1 MSFLDKITNKK
12 SKNENIVF
20 SNSNNE
26 ISANGSI
33 EIIKNINQ
41 LRAEQ
46 ELLTQN
52 KEALKQEIVELEKLI
67 VDKKKE
73 ILVVDE
79 QLILESYGVNIPK
92 FDFTSSVAYK
102 DLLTTIRDAQL
113 DMVKKEMAV
122 EFDENWITKKKGMDL
137 DAEDES
143 LDREKSKFILRTFNQ
158 ECDNLVD
165 NIHCSDLNKTIKK
178 ILNSYEILNRLGKVF
193 GIRINEHYLKLKL
206 QELNLTYEYQRKI
219 TKKKKNKKSKASL
232 NYWSILF

>member
-12 SKNENIVF
+12 SKNDNIIF
-20 SNSNNE
+20 PNSNNE

-67 VDKKKE
+67 ADKKKE
-73 ILVVDE
+73 ILVFDE

-206 QELNLTYEYQRKI
+206 QELNLTYEYQRKKP
-219 TKKKKNKKSKASL
+219 TNR
-232 NYWSILF
+232 

>member
-67 VDKKKE
+67 ADKKKE
-73 ILVVDE
+73 ILVFDE

-113 DMVKKEMAV
+113 DMVKKETAI

-178 ILNSYEILNRLGKVF
+178 ILNSYEMLNRLGKVF

>member
-73 ILVVDE
+73 ILVFDE

-113 DMVKKEMAV
+113 DMVKKETAV
-122 EFDENWITKKKGMDL
+122 EFDEHWMTNRKVMEP
-137 DAEDES
+137 DAEDEL
-143 LDREKSKFILRTFNQ
+143 LDRENIKFILRTFNQ
-158 ECDNLVD
+158 ECDNFVD
-165 NIHCSDLNKTIKK
+165 SIHCNDLNKTIKK

>member
-12 SKNENIVF
+12 SKNDNIIF
-20 SNSNNE
+20 PNSNNE

-67 VDKKKE
+67 ADKKKE
-73 ILVVDE
+73 ILVFDE
-79 QLILESYGVNIPK
+79 QLVLESYGVNIPK

>member
-12 SKNENIVF
+12 SKNDNIIF
-20 SNSNNE
+20 PNSNNE

-67 VDKKKE
+67 ADKKKE
-73 ILVVDE
+73 ILVFDE

-113 DMVKKEMAV
+113 DMVKKETAV

>member
-12 SKNENIVF
+12 SKNDNIIF
-20 SNSNNE
+20 PNSNNE

-73 ILVVDE
+73 ILVFDE
-79 QLILESYGVNIPK
+79 QLVLESYGVNIPK

>member
-12 SKNENIVF
+12 SKNDNIIF
-20 SNSNNE
+20 PNSNNE

-73 ILVVDE
+73 ILVFDE

-113 DMVKKEMAV
+113 DMVKK
-122 EFDENWITKKKGMDL
+122 K
-137 DAEDES
+137 
-143 LDREKSKFILRTFNQ
+143 RQ
-158 ECDNLVD
+158 
-165 NIHCSDLNKTIKK
+165 
-178 ILNSYEILNRLGKVF
+178 LNSMNIG
-193 GIRINEHYLKLKL
+193 
-206 QELNLTYEYQRKI
+206 
-219 TKKKKNKKSKASL
+219 
-232 NYWSILF
+232 

>member
-12 SKNENIVF
+12 SKNDNIIF
-20 SNSNNE
+20 PNSNNE

-67 VDKKKE
+67 ADKKKE
-73 ILVVDE
+73 ILVFDE

>member
-67 VDKKKE
+67 ADKKKE
-73 ILVVDE
+73 ILVFDE